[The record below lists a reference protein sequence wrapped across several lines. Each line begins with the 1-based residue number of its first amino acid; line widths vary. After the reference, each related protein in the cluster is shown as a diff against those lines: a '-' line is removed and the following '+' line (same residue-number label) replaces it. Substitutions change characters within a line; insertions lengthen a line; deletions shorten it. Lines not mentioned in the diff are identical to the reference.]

1 MLLVI
6 GRIGRAHGV
15 RGDLFVEPLTDEPD
29 VRFADG
35 NVLVASAGNPLTVA
49 STKWHSGKFVVH
61 FVGVDDRTAAEALKA
76 IELSIEVDPNQ
87 LPEDPDEF
95 YDHQLAGLSVRLLDD
110 SEIGNIKEVIH
121 LPSQDLL
128 AVTLL
133 DGREIL
139 IPFVTEIVP
148 TVDVPGGFISIDPPL
163 GLINEYDA
171 IEVRDEI

>member
-29 VRFADG
+29 MRFADG
-35 NVLVASAGNPLTVA
+35 NVLIASAGNPLTVA

-95 YDHQLAGLSVRLLDD
+95 YDHQLVGLSVRLLDD

-148 TVDVPGGFISIDPPL
+148 TVDVPGGFIAIDPPL
-163 GLINEYDA
+163 GLINEDDA

>member
-35 NVLVASAGNPLTVA
+35 NVLIASAGNPLTVA

-95 YDHQLAGLSVRLLDD
+95 YDHQLVGLSVRLLDD

-148 TVDVPGGFISIDPPL
+148 TVDVPGGFIAIDPPL
-163 GLINEYDA
+163 GLINEDDA